1 MAQSK
6 RIIPHI
12 LFPGLIAG
20 VYAFIVCYA
29 LGDYIAWRSPGF
41 LLGIAAIPVVMTRDA
56 GSKKS
61 LRFYYAALACCVLAW
76 IVPAKT
82 LLYLSLVMALCFL
95 ADSAVGRINLL
106 PLLAMLLMAPVCDY
120 ITQIF
125 TFPIRLQLTEWAGS
139 LLQIVSTGVTVEGNT
154 IFHRGNEFA
163 VDAAC
168 MGLNMMVA
176 SMLCCI
182 MLLGF
187 YQKRLDLR
195 LSFPLVTL
203 LLAFTAALNIF
214 SNLFRIILLVQFT
227 ILPDHPMHDVTGIIC
242 LAVYVILPLL
252 MLVPFLVKRLGKPR
266 RAKPKAETDPHMVTM
281 AHICLAGCVF
291 LVAYKIMLPDARPS
305 ASVPDITGYRTTVMD
320 NGVIKLESPASLIY
334 VKPVPG
340 FYYTDHHPSICWRGS
355 GYTFSNI
362 RETQMAGKTVY
373 TALLQKG
380 TDRLYTA
387 WWYDNG
393 DVQTISQLEWRW
405 LAFRNSGRFSLV
417 NVSAVDADS
426 LQEEVSRLMRQSGGL
441 LRDLSARA
449 G

>member
-20 VYAFIVCYA
+20 VYVFIVCYA

-41 LLGIAAIPVVMTRDA
+41 LLGIAAIPMVMIRDA

-95 ADSAVGRINLL
+95 ADSAVGRINFL

-195 LSFPLVTL
+195 LSFPLVAV

-214 SNLFRIILLVQFT
+214 SNLFRIILLVQFA

-252 MLVPFLVKRLGKPR
+252 ILVPFLVKRLGKPHIV
-266 RAKPKAETDPHMVTM
+266 KPGAETDPHMITM

-305 ASVPDITGYRTTVMD
+305 VSVPDVTGYQTTVMD
-320 NGVIKLESPASLIY
+320 NGRHQTG
-334 VKPVPG
+334 KPRFACLCKTCSGILLYGPSSFHLLARQRVCVQQYPRNPDGRKNGVHG
-340 FYYTDHHPSICWRGS
+340 FAAKGN
-355 GYTFSNI
+355 G
-362 RETQMAGKTVY
+362 QAVY
-373 TALLQKG
+373 G
-380 TDRLYTA
+380 
-387 WWYDNG
+387 
-393 DVQTISQLEWRW
+393 
-405 LAFRNSGRFSLV
+405 LV
-417 NVSAVDADS
+417 V
-426 LQEEVSRLMRQSGGL
+426 R
-441 LRDLSARA
+441 
-449 G
+449 